1 MRAQVEDALRSLT
14 IGELVEARRF
24 IDGLLTQ
31 LQDSGEAA
39 PGQPPAGLERRRF
52 GRYALDLSVTYV
64 RHRTSGASR
73 LPRLDLGEATVQD
86 ISRGGIG
93 FATAEPLEVDE
104 VLTVYLP
111 GPMGVRK
118 LYIEVLHVQLRG
130 SRYECGA
137 AFVGLDRVLA
147 VQRTEPEVD
156 DDVLVVL
163 ACEPG
168 AEWDALANLL
178 AKSGYSVRPAKSVP
192 EACSMLAEC
201 AGCLLVA
208 TAPMMLAEGSKLLNA
223 SAARP
228 NEVLSIVIISTSE
241 VDRPENTALAS
252 CADFIADPTHA
263 REVAVVV
270 DRTYYRLAAAWS
282 RASGGQPQ

>member
-14 IGELVEARRF
+14 VGELVEARGF
-24 IDGLLTQ
+24 IDDLLSQ

-39 PGQPPAGLERRRF
+39 RGQPPGGLERRRF
-52 GRYALDLSVTYV
+52 GRYAFDLSVTYV
-64 RHRTSGASR
+64 RHRASGASR

-93 FATAEPLEVDE
+93 FSTAEPLKVDE

-118 LYIEVLHVQLRG
+118 LYVEVLRVQLCG
-130 SRYECGA
+130 NRYECGA

-163 ACEPG
+163 ACELG
-168 AEWDALANLL
+168 AERDALANLL
-178 AKSGYSVRPAKSVP
+178 ARSGYGVRPANSVP
-192 EACSMLAEC
+192 EACSILTEC
-201 AGCLLVA
+201 ARCLLVA
-208 TAPMMLAEGSKLLNA
+208 TAPMMLGEGSKLLEA

-228 NEVLSIVIISTSE
+228 NEVLSIAIVSTSE

-252 CADFIADPTHA
+252 CADFIGDPTHA

-270 DRTYYRLAAAWS
+270 GRTCHRLAVASS
-282 RASGGQPQ
+282 RASDEQPQ